1 MDYHSIYQTETPEFL
16 LRLCLTPPLRRLAD
30 VGMNCGCEYTAFP
43 RFAGIGRYSRLEHSL
58 GAALIVWRF
67 THDEAQAAAA
77 LLHDIATPVFAHV
90 VDFLRGD
97 YLEQTATESGTA
109 GLIRSDAAIG
119 AVLRAL
125 GLRAED
131 VEDYHRY
138 PVADNDA
145 PRLSADRLDYTC
157 GNAVNFSLASREE
170 LAEIFADLRVGKNE
184 FAETELVFRDK
195 EKAARFAFL
204 ALACS
209 KIYVCDEDRYAMQR
223 LSELLRAA
231 LEAGVIEEGD
241 LASTETAVIGKLL
254 SDPACAAGWRA
265 FRAMSRTARAERPD
279 ERGPWRKIFA
289 KHRRIDPFAEG
300 LGRVSA
306 FDPGFASALDG
317 FMNEKHDYYV
327 LGE

>member
-67 THDEAQAAAA
+67 TRSEAQAAAA
-77 LLHDIATPVFAHV
+77 LLH
-90 VDFLRGD
+90 FLRGD

-109 GLIRSDAAIG
+109 RLIRADAALG
-119 AVLRAL
+119 AALRAL
-125 GLRAED
+125 GLDEAE

-138 PVADNDA
+138 PVADNDP

-170 LAEIFADLRVGKNE
+170 LAELFADLRVGKNE
-184 FAETELVFRDK
+184 SEETELVFRDQ
-195 EKAARFAFL
+195 EKAARFASL

-209 KIYVCDEDRYAMQR
+209 RIYVCDEDRYAMQR
-223 LSELLRAA
+223 LAELLRAA
-231 LEAGVIEEGD
+231 LEACVIGEGD

-254 SDPACAAGWRA
+254 SDPACAADWRA
-265 FRAMSRTARAERPD
+265 FRAMSRTARAESPD

-289 KHRRIDPFAEG
+289 KHRRIDPFVEG

-306 FDPGFASALDG
+306 LDEGFAAELEA

>member
-67 THDEAQAAAA
+67 TRSEAQAAAA
-77 LLHDIATPVFAHV
+77 LLHDAATPVFAHV
-90 VDFLRGD
+90 GDFLRGD

-109 GLIRSDAAIG
+109 RLIRADAALG
-119 AVLRAL
+119 AALRAL
-125 GLRAED
+125 GLRTGD

-157 GNAVNFSLASREE
+157 GNAVNFGLASREE
-170 LAEIFADLRVGKNE
+170 FAEIFADLRVGKNE
-184 FAETELVFRDK
+184 FEETELVFRDK

>member
-1 MDYHSIYQTETPEFL
+1 MNYHSIYQTETPEFL
-16 LRLCLTPPLRRLAD
+16 LRLCQTPPLRRLAD

-43 RFAGIGRYSRLEHSL
+43 RFAGIERYSRLEHSL

-67 THDEAQAAAA
+67 TRSEAQAAAA
-77 LLHDIATPVFAHV
+77 LLHDAATPVFAHV

-109 GLIRSDAAIG
+109 ALIRTDASLA
-119 AVLRAL
+119 AALRAL
-125 GLRAED
+125 GLEPSE

-157 GNAVNFSLASREE
+157 GNAVNFGLASRGE

-184 FAETELVFRDK
+184 FEETELVFRH
-195 EKAARFAFL
+195 EEEAARFASL

-209 KIYVCDEDRYAMQR
+209 RIYVCDEDRYAMQR
-223 LSELLRAA
+223 LAELLRAA
-231 LEAGVIEEGD
+231 LEWGVIGEGD
-241 LASTETAVIGKLL
+241 LASTETAVIGELL
-254 SDPACAAGWRA
+254 SDPACAAAWTA
-265 FRAMSRTARAERPD
+265 FRALSRTARAESPD

-289 KHRRIDPFAEG
+289 KHRRIDPFVEG

-306 FDPGFASALDG
+306 LDEGFAAELDA

>member
-67 THDEAQAAAA
+67 TSDAAQSVSA

-109 GLIRSDAAIG
+109 RLIRADAALG
-119 AVLRAL
+119 AALRAL
-125 GLRAED
+125 GLRTGD

-157 GNAVNFSLASREE
+157 GNAVNFGLASREE

-184 FAETELVFRDK
+184 FEETELVFRDK

>member
-67 THDEAQAAAA
+67 TRSEAQAAAA
-77 LLHDIATPVFAHV
+77 LLHDAATPVFAHV

-109 GLIRSDAAIG
+109 RLIRADAALG
-119 AVLRAL
+119 AELRAL
-125 GLRAED
+125 GLRTGD

-145 PRLSADRLDYTC
+145 PRLSADRLEYTC

-184 FAETELVFRDK
+184 FEETELVFRDK

-241 LASTETAVIGKLL
+241 LASTETAVIEKLL

-300 LGRVSA
+300 LGRVST

>member
-67 THDEAQAAAA
+67 TRSEVQAAAA
-77 LLHDIATPVFAHV
+77 LLHDAATPVFAHV

-109 GLIRSDAAIG
+109 RLIRADAALG
-119 AVLRAL
+119 AALRAL
-125 GLRAED
+125 GLDEAE

-138 PVADNDA
+138 PVADNDP

-170 LAEIFADLRVGKNE
+170 LAELFADLRVGKNE
-184 FAETELVFRDK
+184 SEETELVFRDRWH
-195 EKAARFAFL
+195 ARGSTSATRI
-204 ALACS
+204 ATRCS
-209 KIYVCDEDRYAMQR
+209 ASRSSCAPR
-223 LSELLRAA
+223 SNRA
-231 LEAGVIEEGD
+231 
-241 LASTETAVIGKLL
+241 
-254 SDPACAAGWRA
+254 
-265 FRAMSRTARAERPD
+265 
-279 ERGPWRKIFA
+279 
-289 KHRRIDPFAEG
+289 
-300 LGRVSA
+300 
-306 FDPGFASALDG
+306 
-317 FMNEKHDYYV
+317 
-327 LGE
+327 